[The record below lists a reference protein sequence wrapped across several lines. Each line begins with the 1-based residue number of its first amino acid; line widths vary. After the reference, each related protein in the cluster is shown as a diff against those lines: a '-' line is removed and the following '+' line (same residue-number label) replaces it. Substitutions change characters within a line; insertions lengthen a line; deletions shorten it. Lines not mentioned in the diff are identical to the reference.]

1 MKVKNAI
8 YTGAQNRKSLID
20 LEIPEKFNGEIIL
33 FIHGF
38 MGFKDWGAW
47 HLVMDY
53 FVQKGYGFCKFN
65 ISHGGGTFKN
75 GIDFPDSES
84 FGNNTFSNELEDLK
98 QVVGWIDDKVTNWKG
113 HLIGHSKG
121 GAIALIAGEQIEK
134 ISSISTWAAIAS
146 IGERF
151 PTGEKLSTWKSNGVK
166 YVTNGRTLQELPQK
180 YSLYIDYI
188 KNENTFDL
196 ERICRTI
203 DKPIFV
209 AHGEDDNSVDVD
221 NGRRLAKWSK
231 TNLCVIK
238 QSNHVFESS
247 HPWIKT
253 ELPLPLLHL
262 CIKTKEFLADLKRNN

>member
-1 MKVKNAI
+1 MMKIQNDI

-20 LEIPEKFNGEIIL
+20 LEIPEDFNGEIII

-65 ISHGGGTFKN
+65 ISHGGGTSEN
-75 GIDFPDSES
+75 GIDFPDPDS
-84 FGNNTFSNELEDLK
+84 FGNNTFSHELEDLN
-98 QVVGWIDDKVTNWKG
+98 QVVRWIDEKVSHWKG

-121 GAIALIAGEQIEK
+121 GAIALIGGEQIEK
-134 ISSISTWAAIAS
+134 IHSVSTWAAIAS

-151 PTGEKLSTWKSNGVK
+151 PTGEQFSKWKSKGVK
-166 YVTNGRTLQELPQK
+166 YVKNGRTMQELPQK
-180 YSLYIDYI
+180 YTLYIDYMT
-188 KNENTFDL
+188 NENAFDL
-196 ERICRTI
+196 ERICSTI

-209 AHGEDDNSVDVD
+209 AHGEKDTSVDIN

-231 TNLCVIK
+231 TNLSMIK
-238 QSNHVFESS
+238 HTDHVFDSR
-247 HPWIKT
+247 HPWISS
-253 ELPLPLLHL
+253 ELPSPLLQL
-262 CIKTKEFLADLKRNN
+262 CEKTLEFLNNLK